1 MISDFLTPQKFI
13 RKDSSFL
20 KVLCIVRCYIS
31 HHCCMFNSAGAE
43 NALQLFIFIFTEFV
57 YVLHQKLFLQVNSIV
72 SIHIIQ
78 SSLE

>member
-1 MISDFLTPQKFI
+1 MLLSLIIVACLTQQ
-13 RKDSSFL
+13 
-20 KVLCIVRCYIS
+20 VLRMHYNY
-31 HHCCMFNSAGAE
+31 F
-43 NALQLFIFIFTEFV
+43 FIFTEFV